1 VKAALVII
9 GDEIVSGQK
18 IDTNSSLVASRL
30 GEIGVSLSE
39 IIAVGDSLPD
49 IVRELRRAA
58 DGHDLVVATGGLGPT
73 HDDLTR
79 EALGQA
85 FGRKLVLDAPTLAYI
100 EERFRNRGLE
110 APDNIRTLALVPEG
124 AQALANPAGTA
135 PGLLLETRRGA
146 IYVLPGVPR
155 EVEAIFAGEV
165 LEAIG
170 RRFGG
175 SFIKTRTLR
184 TVGITELEIAG
195 LIAAL
200 IPTLQVRLA
209 FLPEDTG
216 VKLTLAA
223 RSESEGEAARVLD
236 QAAGAIAGAI
246 GERVYST
253 AGEELHTVVGRLLI
267 DKRMTIAT
275 AESCTGGL
283 IAHLL
288 TEVPGISA
296 CLERGI
302 VAYSNQAKVDVLG
315 VDRDLI
321 RRHGAVSE
329 EVALSMACGVRER
342 AGTDLGV
349 ATTGIAGP
357 TGGGPDKP
365 VGLVWLALADR
376 GGCQAV
382 RHVLAGD
389 RALVKRRAAARTLD
403 LVRCHLGRQP

>member
-18 IDTNSSLVASRL
+18 IDTNTSLVASRL
-30 GEIGVSLSE
+30 GEIGVTLSE

-58 DGHDLVVATGGLGPT
+58 EGHDLVVATGGLGPT

-110 APDNIRTLALVPEG
+110 APDDIRTLALVPEG
-124 AQALANPAGTA
+124 AQALVNPAGTA

-155 EVEAIFAGEV
+155 EVEAIFTGEV
-165 LEAIG
+165 LEAIR

-184 TVGITELEIAG
+184 TVGITESEIAG

-200 IPTLQVRLA
+200 IPTLRVRLA
-209 FLPEDTG
+209 FLPEETG

-223 RSESEGEAARVLD
+223 RSESEGEAARALD
-236 QAAGAIAGAI
+236 QAAGEIAGAI

-302 VAYSNQAKVDVLG
+302 VAYSNQAKMDALG

-329 EVALSMACGVRER
+329 EVALSMACGVRAR

-349 ATTGIAGP
+349 ATTGITGP
-357 TGGGPDKP
+357 TGGGPSKP

-389 RALVKRRAAARTLD
+389 RALVKRRAAARALD
-403 LVRCHLGRQP
+403 LVRCHLERQP